1 MENDP
6 EKNGDTNGCRQAIHG
21 SNRQDEA
28 QGLRE
33 IETHSGCYSRPNQ
46 HVDGIKKMV
55 VRVKKERGILEN
67 RQAPRR
73 AIDNKQVAGPKG
85 NPHKRAGRE
94 RQKSLLDWFHSGAAV
109 CTGFSSRRV
118 KWYYSQ

>member
-6 EKNGDTNGCRQAIHG
+6 EKNGNANGCRQAIHG

-28 QGLRE
+28 QRLRE
-33 IETHSGCYSRPNQ
+33 IETYGGNDSRPKQ
-46 HVDGIKKMV
+46 HVDGIEKMV

-73 AIDNKQVAGPKG
+73 AIDNKQVAGSKRNSRKG
-85 NPHKRAGRE
+85 ASRE